1 MNPEFLAAAL
11 HAYMDS
17 FHIYQEDLS
26 TYSEDEATGERTRTS
41 AHILKHVLVADE
53 LPSMQGF
60 SVRMKTPIKV
70 LRDMYNTRQ
79 HLDPPCPWCQAV
91 DVFRSFQES
100 AIASAAAFDL
110 INAGFAKDIMKQW
123 AGWQTDTITLNDSTP
138 KPLNPTEAAARIA
151 GILSRLGVQP
161 AAISPGPL
169 PTPAIDVTPTAVT
182 AQPAPVAS
190 PLETIAQKRRP
201 RKVTA

>member
-1 MNPEFLAAAL
+1 MTPELLAAAL

-17 FHIYQEDLS
+17 FQIYQEDLS
-26 TYSEDEATGERTRTS
+26 TYEVNPDTGERTRTS
-41 AHILKHVLVADE
+41 AHLLRHVLVGDE

-60 SVRMKTPIKV
+60 SVRMKTPIKT
-70 LRDMYNTRQ
+70 LRNMYNSRQ
-79 HLDPPCPWCQAV
+79 HLEPPCPWCEAV

-123 AGWQTDTITLNDSTP
+123 AGWSTDTITLNDGTA
-138 KPLNPTEAAARIA
+138 KQLNPTEAAARIA

-161 AAISPGPL
+161 AATVTPA
-169 PTPAIDVTPTAVT
+169 PTPEAQVIDVTPEVVA
-182 AQPAPVAS
+182 APAIS
-190 PLETIAQKRRP
+190 PIEAIAQKRRP